1 MTDSLEDILSHLV
14 SVVPCSM
21 LFSVCSIF
29 FFFVFVFFSFSFLR
43 FFLSNL
49 LPRYRVRCSPLY
61 LVLFFLLLSI
71 L

>member
-29 FFFVFVFFSFSFLR
+29 FFFSFSFLR

-61 LVLFFLLLSI
+61 LVLFFSFSKYFI
-71 L
+71 ATA